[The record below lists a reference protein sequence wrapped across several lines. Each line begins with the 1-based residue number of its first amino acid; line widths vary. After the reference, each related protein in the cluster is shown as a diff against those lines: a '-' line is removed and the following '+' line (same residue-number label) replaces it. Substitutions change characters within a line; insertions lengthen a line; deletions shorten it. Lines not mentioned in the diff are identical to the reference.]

1 MGVSNAC
8 SPYGKFGVKDDQKT
22 FIVDLHNRLRNRVAS
37 GRERRGLSGPQPQAS
52 NMKKLIWDD
61 DVAEVAQRWADQC
74 RKGHDQ
80 CRNDRRFGV
89 GQSVFWTRK
98 TRCHEAEWEHAIRSW
113 YREVRNLPLST
124 LRSYKKTDVGHY
136 TQLVWANTE
145 VIGCGYRTRNRP
157 RGCETFYVCNY
168 GRGGNMKTQKVYQI
182 GPPRFA
188 CRNSPVDPKYPALC

>member
-1 MGVSNAC
+1 ML
-8 SPYGKFGVKDDQKT
+8 VK
-22 FIVDLHNRLRNRVAS
+22 
-37 GRERRGLSGPQPQAS
+37 LSICTLTVFSVILAFSKNEYCGILC
-52 NMKKLIWDD
+52 NNVNHTMCTYHIWDD